1 MVFMNRLYSLMG
13 LLIIFVMVESFSVLG
28 FCDDSDVIINE
39 IYYYPDSDLQLEEYV
54 ELYNRGNTP
63 VDVSG
68 WSFSQGIQFMF
79 PQGTIVAANGYLV
92 VARDTPTAQKIVQGA
107 VVGNFFGRLA
117 DTGET
122 LILYTVKGSIA
133 DSVAYQDAPPW
144 PTSPDGF
151 GPSLERISPFAASSD
166 PANWAGAK
174 SGMSGSATKLR
185 TPGQKNSV
193 YSENLPP
200 AVQDVSWNPRCP
212 KPNVNVNVQAHITD
226 EDGVERIEL
235 HYQSVSIKKPSQSE
249 QTLVMQRISG
259 LTADGTWSATIPGQ
273 ADRTL
278 VRFWVKA
285 VDGKG
290 TERIYPA
297 PTESRKTL
305 TYFHYADE
313 AISTIPITLLY
324 DFGNADNPDAFRSD
338 SAFIIRYPGREG
350 WEVYDYVNTTPR
362 TRSGD
367 GHDVRFVK
375 HYEMEDMSSINI
387 AFEAK
392 PRYLLSEWLSYKVF
406 HSLGVIAGKVDHY
419 RLIRNDKDRGYY
431 LMFEQ
436 PNKHFIARNGL
447 NNEGNLYKL
456 FWSYDRST
464 TAQQIS
470 SLHEKRTNL
479 SSGKEDIIETI
490 QTLHEL
496 TGRSQTLFIES
507 HFAVDEIIHCYIGS
521 QLISDWDGYFNNHY
535 VYNDS
540 EGSGLWYVFPWDKDK
555 TWGDSDGYYDILP
568 YYDFYD
574 FPILFGAYG
583 TPRSGKGNG
592 SWWRPAGYFS
602 GPILANSDLQQQYLY
617 RLEYVARNEFTPER
631 WIPIIDDL
639 EKRLEPEILHRA
651 QVMNENADAGLSQF
665 HTEIESLRRQ
675 VINRREFILSETEK
689 VIGPVSVK
697 EWPLY

>member
-1 MVFMNRLYSLMG
+1 MG
-13 LLIIFVMVESFSVLG
+13 FLIICGILWDFSLLG
-28 FCDDSDVIINE
+28 FCGDGDVIINE

-54 ELYNRGNTP
+54 ELYNRGASP

-68 WSFSQGIQFMF
+68 WSFTQGIQYSF
-79 PQGTIVAANGYLV
+79 PPGTNIAANGYLV
-92 VARDTPTAQKIVQGA
+92 IARDKSTVQKISQG
-107 VVGNFFGRLA
+107 VVLGNFMGRLA
-117 DTGET
+117 DTGEMVT
-122 LILYTVKGSIA
+122 LYTSKGAIA
-133 DSVAYQDAPPW
+133 DSVSYQDAPPW

-174 SGMSGSATKLR
+174 NGLSGSTSKLR

-200 AVQDVSWNPRCP
+200 FVRDVSWNPRCP
-212 KPNVNVNVQAHITD
+212 KPNGNVNVQAHIVD
-226 EDGVERIEL
+226 EDGVVQVEL
-235 HYQSVSIKKPSQSE
+235 HYQPVSIKNPSQSE
-249 QTLVMQRISG
+249 KTLAMQRIAG
-259 LTADGTWSATIPGQ
+259 LPVDGTWSTVVPGQ
-273 ADRTL
+273 VDRTL

-285 VDGKG
+285 IDGKG
-290 TERIYPA
+290 IERIYPA

-305 TYFHYADE
+305 TYFQYADT
-313 AISTIPITLLY
+313 ATSTIPITLLY
-324 DFGNADNPDAFRSD
+324 DFGSSDNPDAFRSD
-338 SAFIIRYPGREG
+338 SAFIIRYPDREG
-350 WEVYDYVNTTPR
+350 WDVFDYVNTTPR
-362 TRSGD
+362 SRSGD

-375 HYEMEDMSSINI
+375 HYEMDDMSSINI

-392 PRYLLSEWLSYKVF
+392 PRYLLSEWLSYKVY
-406 HSLGVIAGKVDHY
+406 HSLGVVAGKVDHY
-419 RLIRNDKDRGYY
+419 RLIRNDSDRGYY

-456 FWSYDRST
+456 FWSYDRSV

-470 SLHEKRTNL
+470 NLHEKRTNL
-479 SSGKEDIIETI
+479 SLGKDDIIETV
-490 QTLHEL
+490 QTIHAL
-496 TGRSQTLFIES
+496 TGRAQTVYIES
-507 HFAVDEIIHCYIGS
+507 NFDVNEFLSCYIGS

-535 VYNDS
+535 VYHDT

-555 TWGDSDGYYDILP
+555 TWGDSDAYQSVLP
-568 YYDFYD
+568 YYNFYD

-583 TPRSGKGNG
+583 TAQSGTG
-592 SWWRPAGYFS
+592 SGTWWRPAGYFS
-602 GPILANSDLQQQYLY
+602 GPILSNSDLRRQYLY
-617 RLEYVARNEFTPER
+617 RLQYVARNEFTIDR

-651 QVMNENADAGLSQF
+651 QVTNGNADSMLSQF

-675 VINRREFILSETEK
+675 VINRREFILRETEK
-689 VIGPVSVK
+689 LIGAVSVK
-697 EWPLY
+697 EWSLY